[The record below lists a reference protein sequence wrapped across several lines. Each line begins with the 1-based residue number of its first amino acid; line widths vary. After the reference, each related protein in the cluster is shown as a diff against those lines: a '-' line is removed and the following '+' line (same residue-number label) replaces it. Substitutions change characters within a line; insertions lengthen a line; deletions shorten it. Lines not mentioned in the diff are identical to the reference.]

1 VNLARAHPSIS
12 CVLLHALLDQCQEGG
27 RKPGASLAVT
37 FKGNLES
44 RDDAR
49 SGRLIMP
56 IVFLA
61 LLVALLWFLVIAGP
75 TVWL

>member
-1 VNLARAHPSIS
+1 MIWT
-12 CVLLHALLDQCQEGG
+12 VLLLSAVTIEVQRRPESVTPLPTPRQREL
-27 RKPGASLAVT
+27 LAVT

-75 TVWL
+75 TV